1 MDIRRLNSILK
12 REEGPKLDFKL
23 RLELWNETGKKEL
36 AKDVCAIANSNGG
49 RGHIIVGVEDKTKRI
64 VGIDDENMFKEEQV
78 QQIITSRCE
87 PPIPIE
93 VEFIEIEKKKVCV
106 ICIYDGEQKP
116 YQVRENGAF
125 YIRRGSTTDV
135 MRKQELVAAFEENLS
150 LTIETCPVM
159 RSDES
164 MLNMNLVTTYFE
176 KKGIKINEEN
186 RKFLLL
192 TTGILFE
199 DKEKSKLRCTYG
211 GLLVFSDKNSLCIPN
226 NMIKIIDKLNNE
238 YGEVYIVQGN
248 LLSMIDKAEE
258 IIEKLI
264 PEGYSL
270 LSIIEAV
277 KNAVLYRE
285 YFDLNRI
292 IEISITK
299 TSVVVCSPGE
309 FIDYN
314 IKGQSTNY
322 NRRNIWLYEKLI
334 TIDEKNR
341 FLNNGRG
348 FFRIKSGFRGKGKV
362 KFINSRAEHSF
373 KVILPGPY
381 IINK

>member
-1 MDIRRLNSILK
+1 
-12 REEGPKLDFKL
+12 
-23 RLELWNETGKKEL
+23 
-36 AKDVCAIANSNGG
+36 
-49 RGHIIVGVEDKTKRI
+49 
-64 VGIDDENMFKEEQV
+64 MFKEEQV

-362 KFINSRAEHSF
+362 KFINSRVEHSF

>member
-1 MDIRRLNSILK
+1 MDIRKLNSILK

-49 RGHIIVGVEDKTKRI
+49 RGHIIIGIEDKTKRI
-64 VGIDDENMFKEEQV
+64 VGINDEDMFKEEQV

-362 KFINSRAEHSF
+362 KFINSRVEHSF